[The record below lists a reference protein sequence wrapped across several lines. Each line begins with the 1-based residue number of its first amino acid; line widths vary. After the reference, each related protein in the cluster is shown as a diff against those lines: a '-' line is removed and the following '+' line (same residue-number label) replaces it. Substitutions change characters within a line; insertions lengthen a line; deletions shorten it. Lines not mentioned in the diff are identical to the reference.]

1 MTDERCRLFED
12 CLAPLCPLDRSSL
25 KGIWYSD
32 EEICRSRTNGNLPW
46 VNHRPGTATPMN
58 RPFRGRRKTMDEQT
72 KISVRIGQT
81 TPAPL
86 KRFYRVDEVAVY
98 FAISA
103 RTVYR
108 LLDMGDL
115 QATRIRG
122 CLRVS
127 SAEVQRFEALLATD
141 GDIAQ

>member
-1 MTDERCRLFED
+1 
-12 CLAPLCPLDRSSL
+12 
-25 KGIWYSD
+25 
-32 EEICRSRTNGNLPW
+32 
-46 VNHRPGTATPMN
+46 
-58 RPFRGRRKTMDEQT
+58 MDEQT
-72 KISVRIGQT
+72 KISVRIGQA

-98 FAISA
+98 FAVSA

-127 SAEVQRFEALLATD
+127 SDEMKRYEALLATS
-141 GDIAQ
+141 GSMS

>member
-1 MTDERCRLFED
+1 
-12 CLAPLCPLDRSSL
+12 
-25 KGIWYSD
+25 
-32 EEICRSRTNGNLPW
+32 
-46 VNHRPGTATPMN
+46 
-58 RPFRGRRKTMDEQT
+58 MDEQT
-72 KISVRIGQT
+72 KISVRIGQA

-98 FAISA
+98 FAVSA

-127 SAEVQRFEALLATD
+127 SDELKRFEALLERED
-141 GDIAQ
+141 DIH